1 MIKTLTAKLLKIKK
15 LQDTPHPLLPLQL
28 TNHCITVTM
37 TQMKILNKVLTLNVK
52 YCTTVQNVGRLHGQ
66 SNFETQHL
74 VTAVVEAGTT
84 KANHSKLS

>member
-15 LQDTPHPLLPLQL
+15 PQDTHYPPLPLQL

-52 YCTTVQNVGRLHGQ
+52 YCTAHNVGRLHGQ
-66 SNFETQHL
+66 SYFETQHL
-74 VTAVVEAGTT
+74 VTVVVEAGTT
-84 KANHSKLS
+84 KANRSKFS